1 MLNRKQKLFAET
13 YLANGYNALQAYYTA
28 YPGKDT
34 TDPTK
39 KPSYP
44 YVLLKN
50 PEVKQYIEE
59 RRQEIY
65 ESLNIDA
72 NHIAQELA
80 DIGFAPK
87 GDEVY
92 NTTAKLKALEILTK
106 ILGLQQQKIETTS
119 NIEVSLED

>member
-13 YLANGYNALQAYYTA
+13 YLANGYNALQAYCTA

-106 ILGLQQQKIETTS
+106 ILGLQQQKVETTG